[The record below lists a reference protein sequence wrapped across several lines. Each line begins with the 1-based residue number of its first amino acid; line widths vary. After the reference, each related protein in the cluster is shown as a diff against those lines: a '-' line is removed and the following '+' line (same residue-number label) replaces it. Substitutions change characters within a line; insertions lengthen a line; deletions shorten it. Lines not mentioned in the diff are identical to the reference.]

1 MDSQLLF
8 LSGIPL
14 GGFFKVSIL
23 ILIAIFLIWVFILLN
38 HIRGFNRIVIIKQSS
53 TSILIQA
60 FAVFYLLLVFV
71 LFLAAVAI
79 L

>member
-1 MDSQLLF
+1 MNNQLPF
-8 LSGIPL
+8 LSDIPI
-14 GGFFKVSIL
+14 GGFFKISIL
-23 ILIAIFLIWVFILLN
+23 ILIAIYLIWVFILLN
-38 HIRGFNRIVIIKQSS
+38 HIRGLNRIVIIKQSS

-60 FAVFYLLLVFV
+60 FAVFYLILVFV